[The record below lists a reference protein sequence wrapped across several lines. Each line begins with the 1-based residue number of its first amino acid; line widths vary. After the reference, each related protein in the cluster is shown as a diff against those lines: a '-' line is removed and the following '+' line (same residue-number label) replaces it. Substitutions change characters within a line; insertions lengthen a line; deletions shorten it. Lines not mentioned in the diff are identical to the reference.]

1 MRYAL
6 NSDAVIVVNSPCVHS
21 GVAPFRHLE
30 TAHTHVRSR
39 ETSGQIHFL
48 NFNFGRVHKTLRI
61 ALAVQADLAITFGR
75 LRKFRICQSEYSP
88 WLPPAFHRFP
98 YPAFCTGLSTD
109 GGRSRIRRP
118 SSPCQFQPGSPSVP
132 PTGFAQ
138 PAWLRRAPYR
148 LVALEPPP
156 PCRSWGPA
164 LRRRL

>member
-109 GGRSRIRRP
+109 GGRCLASGAHHPPASSNLAARP
-118 SSPCQFQPGSPSVP
+118 CHRPVSPSLL
-132 PTGFAQ
+132 GFVERHIG
-138 PAWLRRAPYR
+138 L
-148 LVALEPPP
+148 LH
-156 PCRSWGPA
+156 
-164 LRRRL
+164 